1 MASFV
6 KRIKD
11 EDRMCE
17 LYKAHCLH
25 FFKYRIQSILED
37 DEDEQERKFLKKM
50 SLVDTALIS
59 ERCKIII
66 FKCFKIPITIHT

>member
-17 LYKAHCLH
+17 LYKEHCLH
-25 FFKYRIQSILED
+25 FLTYRVHSILED
-37 DEDEQERKFLKKM
+37 DEDEQERKYLK
-50 SLVDTALIS
+50 
-59 ERCKIII
+59 
-66 FKCFKIPITIHT
+66 